1 MMTPLYAEL
10 NRWLALPHQWGQAD
24 CITLPADWVL
34 RWRGVDPAADIR
46 LTYGSA
52 GEAQR
57 AWVFFTRP
65 LEAVSPR
72 MERAGLVPASSPVA
86 GDVGI
91 LLLPVDG
98 MLRPHGGLCLGRQW
112 AVKMVD
118 GAIIVGMPA
127 KVLAAWQVG
136 YHA

>member
-10 NRWLALPHQWGQAD
+10 NRWLALPHQWGEAD

-57 AWVFFTRP
+57 AFGFFTRP
-65 LEAVSPR
+65 LEVMAPR
-72 MERAGLVPASSPVA
+72 MAAAGLAIAPAPVA
-86 GDVGI
+86 GDVGF

-98 MLRPHGGLCLGRQW
+98 MMRAHGGLCLGRQW

-118 GAIIVGMPA
+118 GSVNSGEPA
-127 KVLAAWQVG
+127 KVLAAWSVG